1 MAVVSG
7 QRTTSN
13 VAQSQRVIDL
23 HRPILLNEP
32 EQTPFTVF
40 TRRLARESAKDKKF
54 TWHNDKLWDRHDS
67 INDATPPVAAGTTWT
82 VADGTKFTVNDVI
95 YVPRT
100 EEVAIVTAIS
110 TDDLTVERG
119 VGGSTAADLVDDEP
133 LVIYASAFEEGSLS
147 RTARSR
153 NPDLVTNYTQIFKR
167 STEASGTWLSS
178 SNESTPHDWNH
189 SVKKDSLDHSKDIE
203 LAAWLGTPGVETGP
217 EGKERTLTGG
227 LLHYMTENNQSA
239 GGAWTLPEISSFI
252 QSITR
257 YGSDAKTLFASRT
270 VAGVLS
276 THSLNKI
283 QTEVGQTRFG
293 VAVTEWLDANGRLMI
308 VKHPLLEGSP
318 ELNGL
323 GVAVDYK
330 AQAIGYRYL
339 AGDGPGRARDTHVR
353 TNVQTPDRD
362 GKKDEV
368 LTECGFR
375 IGLPE
380 TGGVVRGVTSAA

>member
-1 MAVVSG
+1 MALVSG

-13 VAQSQRVIDL
+13 VAQSQRVVDL

-32 EQTPFTVF
+32 EQTPFMVF

-67 INDATPPVAAGTTWT
+67 IDDATPPNAAATTWT
-82 VADGTKFTVNDVI
+82 VADGSKFTANDVV

-100 EEVAIVTAIS
+100 EEVVIVTAVS
-110 TDDLTVERG
+110 NDDLTVERG
-119 VGGSTAADLVDDEP
+119 AGGSTAADLVDDDP
-133 LVIYASAFEEGSLS
+133 IVIYATAFEEGSLS

-189 SVKKDSLDHSKDIE
+189 SVKKDSLDHNKDIE

-217 EGKERTLTGG
+217 DGKDRTLTGG
-227 LLHYMTENNQSA
+227 LLHFMSENNQAA
-239 GGAWTLPEISSFI
+239 GGAWTLPEIGSFI
-252 QSITR
+252 RSITR
-257 YGSDAKTLFASRT
+257 YGSDAKTFFCSRT
-270 VAGVLS
+270 VASVLS
-276 THSLNKI
+276 EHSLNKI
-283 QTEVGQTRFG
+283 TTDVGDTRFG

-330 AQAIGYRYL
+330 AQAVSYRYL
-339 AGDGPGRARDTHVR
+339 NGDGPGGARDTRVIP
-353 TNVQTPDRD
+353 NAQEPDRD
-362 GKKDEV
+362 GKKDRIE
-368 LTECGFR
+368 TECGFR

-380 TGGVVRGVTSAA
+380 TGGVVTGVTSAS